1 MKGRPNRPPEHQQR
15 ELMNTR
21 STAVA
26 PPTSSSLWVHL
37 GVLLGLM
44 LVTMAGLRH
53 VAAPTPNDAQAHDF
67 ALPRAMQDVA
77 RIAAAPHPSGT
88 EEHAVVRDYLLERL
102 RALGLEPQVQSGTA
116 VTSEHR
122 AVGRVENIVAR
133 LPGTTP
139 GKAML
144 LAAHYDSVPGA
155 PGAAD
160 DGASVAAILET
171 LRVLKAGPPLRNDVV
186 ILFSDGEEVGLL
198 GASLFARQHP
208 WARDVGVTFNFE
220 YRGNSGPVWM
230 FQTGD
235 RNGQLIREW
244 QSALPQGPG
253 SSLLNEVYRVMPND
267 TDFTLLKAL
276 GPGLNFAA
284 AENYNSYH
292 TALDSA
298 DALDPSTFQQQ
309 GDILVALTRHFG
321 AMPLDKLAADDDVVY
336 FDVPGLGL
344 VQYST
349 GVAVAAAVVVLALFV
364 ATIALALRRSKVRA
378 ARLGLATLIVLLAS
392 ALLAGLCQ
400 LAWFGLLLV
409 HPGYQLSAHGS
420 TYNGGWYLAAFGVL
434 SATAFVMLLR
444 VLRRR
449 FEFMELTL
457 AALMAPVVLM
467 VVTLVAAPGASFL
480 FTWPL
485 LAAVAAL
492 LATQLVPK
500 VAQSER
506 VTTLLALVAAVPA
519 LLLFVPLIHLLYVA
533 LTPALLAVTIV
544 AATLLYG
551 ITSPL
556 LLGLGSSRWLVH
568 AGWFAAAALLVG
580 GAWTSGFDAQHP
592 QPENLLFAQSA
603 DSGEAWLVS
612 ENDELDAWTRDLF
625 GAGMKRT
632 ALKSVFGPSAEPVWA
647 KPVPPLFDKAPV
659 VDVRSDRV
667 EGGQRV
673 LELDVRSGRQAPR
686 VQVSV
691 DGAAVQQAEVQGE
704 PYTRSETPKWRV
716 NAYAMGSE
724 PVRIT
729 LRVKAG
735 TPFAVRVR
743 DISFGLPQALGP
755 RPEGLVAQ
763 AFGSSDTLQVAK
775 VVKFD

>member
-1 MKGRPNRPPEHQQR
+1 
-15 ELMNTR
+15 MNTR
-21 STAVA
+21 SSSMARITG
-26 PPTSSSLWVHL
+26 SSLWLHL

-44 LVTMAGLRH
+44 LVTVAGLRH
-53 VAAPTPNDAQAHDF
+53 AAAPAPDAAQAHDF
-67 ALPRAMQDVA
+67 DLPRAMQDLT
-77 RIAAAPHPSGT
+77 RIAAAPHPLGS
-88 EEHAVVRDYLLERL
+88 EQHAVVRDYLLDRL
-102 RALGLEPQVQSGTA
+102 QALGLEPQVQSGSA
-116 VTSEHR
+116 VVTDHR
-122 AVGRVENIVAR
+122 AVGQVQNIVAR

-139 GKAML
+139 GKAVL
-144 LAAHYDSVPGA
+144 LAAHYDSVPAG

-171 LRVLKAGPPLRNDVV
+171 LRLLKAGPALRNDVV
-186 ILFSDGEEVGLL
+186 VLFSDGEEAGLL
-198 GASLFARQHP
+198 GATLFARQHP
-208 WARDVGVTFNFE
+208 LAKNVGVIFNFE

-230 FQTGD
+230 FQTSEG
-235 RNGQLIREW
+235 NGRLIREW
-244 QSALPQGPG
+244 QSVLPEGPG
-253 SSLLNEVYRVMPND
+253 SSLLYEVYRALPND
-267 TDFTLLKAL
+267 TDFTVLKPLA
-276 GPGLNFAA
+276 PGLNFAA
-284 AENYNSYH
+284 GENYNSYH
-292 TALDSA
+292 TALDTA
-298 DALDPSTFQQQ
+298 EALDPSTFQQQ

-321 AMPLDKLAADDDVVY
+321 TLPLDKLTADDVVY

-344 VQYST
+344 VQYGT
-349 GVAVAAAVVVLALFV
+349 GVAVAAAAVVLALFV
-364 ATIALALRRSKVRA
+364 ATIALALRRAKARA
-378 ARLGLATLIVLLAS
+378 TRLAIATLIVLLAS

-457 AALMAPVVLM
+457 AALMGPAVLM
-467 VVTLVAAPGASFL
+467 VATLVLAPGASFL

-485 LAAVAAL
+485 LVAVAAL
-492 LATQLVPK
+492 LATQLLPQ

-506 VTTLLALVAAVPA
+506 ATTLLALVAAIPA

-533 LTPALLAVTIV
+533 LTPALLVVTIV

-568 AGWFAAAALLVG
+568 AGWVAAVALLVG

-592 QPENLLFAQSA
+592 RPENLLYAQSA

-625 GAGMKRT
+625 GAGTKRV
-632 ALKSVFGPSAEPVWA
+632 ALKSVFGPSAESVWA
-647 KPVPPLFDKAPV
+647 KPVPPLFDKAPA

-667 EGGQRV
+667 EGAQRV
-673 LELDVRSGRQAPR
+673 IELDVRSGRQAPR
-686 VQVSV
+686 MQISV
-691 DGAAVQQAEVQGE
+691 DGVAVQQAEVQGE
-704 PYTRSETPKWRV
+704 PYTRSEASKWRV
-716 NAYAMGSE
+716 NAYAMGDE

-743 DISFGLPQALGP
+743 DFSFGLPPALGP
-755 RPEGLVAQ
+755 RPAGLVAQ